1 MARLKHLHSPS
12 RILAVVVLAALSA
25 IGVGYIFSTGYL
37 GSAYPIRPNWYR
49 QCVFLAFGAGVC
61 WGMARLDN
69 RRLPW
74 RTLVWSGY
82 ALSML
87 LLVAVLLF
95 GKEIGGARR
104 WLTVGPLLLQ
114 PAEFAKVFTILAGS
128 LIFSGELF
136 RKRWQELVAGLCCF
150 GLPVL
155 LILCEPS
162 YGNAGALAPC
172 LLVLAGI
179 RWLPRWLW
187 KLGMLAALI
196 ILFGTAYMIYQLRSR
211 PSEPPVPGQVQAGE
225 GGFLHGYHLRRL
237 QAFLSPE
244 GDWNEQ
250 QSLMT
255 VAGGGWFG
263 KGYLNG
269 TMKKLG
275 FLPRTVAPTDFIF
288 AVIAEEGGLLFGV
301 LPVLFLYGLLLGLLL
316 HWGANATCPMD
327 LNLVASGSTLLFVHI
342 LVGVGMSI
350 RLVPVI
356 GLPLPLL
363 SYGGSFTVAT
373 MLLLGA
379 LFGTHQQ
386 TEEDAAADMDKDEGN
401 PVASKPAETTWRLG
415 SFFKLRIRSRDE

>member
-244 GDWNEQ
+244 GDWNER

-263 KGYLNG
+263 TGY
-269 TMKKLG
+269 
-275 FLPRTVAPTDFIF
+275 A
-288 AVIAEEGGLLFGV
+288 
-301 LPVLFLYGLLLGLLL
+301 
-316 HWGANATCPMD
+316 
-327 LNLVASGSTLLFVHI
+327 
-342 LVGVGMSI
+342 
-350 RLVPVI
+350 
-356 GLPLPLL
+356 
-363 SYGGSFTVAT
+363 
-373 MLLLGA
+373 
-379 LFGTHQQ
+379 
-386 TEEDAAADMDKDEGN
+386 DAALRGTPDAVSE
-401 PVASKPAETTWRLG
+401 RLAA
-415 SFFKLRIRSRDE
+415 